1 MCDQP
6 GQGLKEGTMSANRIV
21 RISLVTALIA
31 LTTSIAGTASQDRPG
46 EVSGGSR
53 QAIAGSWLE
62 TISPAAGPSFKAL
75 ATYGEDGALVSSVQ
89 GSVITGPF
97 PFPASY
103 TASHGQWVHQ
113 GTRTFS
119 TTAKQL
125 VSDLNDG
132 HLLFV
137 TKLRQTVTLNRS
149 GDAYRAVFRVVH

>member
-1 MCDQP
+1 
-6 GQGLKEGTMSANRIV
+6 MSANRIV

-97 PFPASY
+97 PFPVGSSGHAHVQHNREATGVGFERRSSPVRDQAS
-103 TASHGQWVHQ
+103 A
-113 GTRTFS
+113 
-119 TTAKQL
+119 
-125 VSDLNDG
+125 DG
-132 HLLFV
+132 YPQQV
-137 TKLRQTVTLNRS
+137 RRCIS
-149 GDAYRAVFRVVH
+149 SRV